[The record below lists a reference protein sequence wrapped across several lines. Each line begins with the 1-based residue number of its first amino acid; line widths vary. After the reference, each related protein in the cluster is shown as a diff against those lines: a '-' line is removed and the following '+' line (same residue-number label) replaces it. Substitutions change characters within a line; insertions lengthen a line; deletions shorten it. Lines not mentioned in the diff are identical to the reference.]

1 MVAQEQIE
9 APPIEESTQRLQGP
23 VCLGPWHEPEI
34 MAFKAKL
41 AQKKLKVI
49 EATGSVPKNGRN
61 TFNNYDYAMAA
72 DTFDI
77 IRKALVAGI
86 AFTAEVESVEITVPP
101 KEVSKNINTKI
112 WMRYTLT
119 DTETGY
125 SETVRWPGEANDTG
139 DKGLY
144 KAQTNCLKYFCF
156 QTFMLPTGLDVE
168 QETDDEKGL
177 GNPPAGRKSY
187 TNPAAPKK
195 PAAPQAPATPA
206 EKPMDEQIAEGLLG
220 KEPDDIESDN
230 ALPPYNEKSKKVMD
244 ALFDYYKS
252 KIADMEGLAFNAL
265 KLRALV
271 FGIKSRWPETAVG
284 ATTIKSKIKPEEVA
298 DKV

>member
-9 APPIEESTQRLQGP
+9 APPVEESVQRTQGP
-23 VCLGPWHEPEI
+23 IGPCLGPWYEPKI
-34 MAFKAKL
+34 MEFKAKL

-61 TFNNYDYAMAA
+61 DFNKYDYAMAA
-72 DTFDI
+72 DTFEI

-86 AFTAEVESVEITVPP
+86 AFTAEVESVEITIP
-101 KEVSKNINTKI
+101 KEGAKSINTKI

-168 QETDDEKGL
+168 QETDAEKGL
-177 GNPPAGRKSY
+177 GNPPTGRKSY
-187 TNPAAPKK
+187 TK
-195 PAAPQAPATPA
+195 PAAQKATPPPA
-206 EKPMDEQIAEGLLG
+206 EKPMDEQVAEGLG
-220 KEPDDIESDN
+220 FTTDAE
-230 ALPPYNEKSKKVMD
+230 LPEIPAESKKVMD
-244 ALFDYYKS
+244 GLRDYYKA
-252 KIADMEGLAFNAL
+252 KIADMEGLTFNEIKFKVAIL
-265 KLRALV
+265 KANPNKTMKYP
-271 FGIKSRWPETAVG
+271 ISAVG
-284 ATTIKSKIKPEEVA
+284 ATKAKAVVKPEDVA
-298 DKV
+298 DQA